1 MPFRNS
7 PKITNRDTDKV
18 GFASYTDVFNI
29 LQDNVDE
36 TQEFYEIEPAVV
48 LNVNLN
54 PSTLPK
60 KQLEDGR
67 QVPDYS
73 YYGSIEARFLH
84 SQSDGDVIDG
94 FIKPLSPHFTTYPLK
109 GEVVNV
115 TTHLNNLYYD
125 MPLNLYNRANLNRT
139 AGASGEGLVLPQRI
153 KFNRRN
159 FSEQGDISINGRFGH
174 GIKFGSDKKYMYPNI
189 KITNRQS
196 VADAKIID
204 MDFPHAQDINSD
216 GSSIFITSGEL
227 KPELEELEPS
237 ADSVRWPPSVGGKM
251 NGDMITINS
260 DKVVVNAK
268 GDGKKNNSDIHMFAG
283 RNINLSSNYEINIG
297 DKKGGAVNL
306 GDPDSVNS
314 VVKSIEL
321 EDVFEKLFAGLDD
334 FLNALS
340 GAKDSKQIGDAAV
353 TLQKEISLIQTE
365 NLPKIASK
373 TVFVADDDSDNETD
387 DVTDVEG
394 ENEIIFQT
402 SGVRG

>member
-1 MPFRNS
+1 
-7 PKITNRDTDKV
+7 
-18 GFASYTDVFNI
+18 
-29 LQDNVDE
+29 
-36 TQEFYEIEPAVV
+36 
-48 LNVNLN
+48 
-54 PSTLPK
+54 
-60 KQLEDGR
+60 
-67 QVPDYS
+67 
-73 YYGSIEARFLH
+73 
-84 SQSDGDVIDG
+84 
-94 FIKPLSPHFTTYPLK
+94 
-109 GEVVNV
+109 
-115 TTHLNNLYYD
+115 
-125 MPLNLYNRANLNRT
+125 
-139 AGASGEGLVLPQRI
+139 
-153 KFNRRN
+153 
-159 FSEQGDISINGRFGH
+159 
-174 GIKFGSDKKYMYPNI
+174 
-189 KITNRQS
+189 
-196 VADAKIID
+196 
-204 MDFPHAQDINSD
+204 MDFPHTQDINSD

-321 EDVFEKLFAGLDD
+321 EDVFERLFAGLDD

-365 NLPKIASK
+365 NLPKMASK
-373 TVFVADDDSDNETD
+373 TVFIADDESDNETD
-387 DVTDVEG
+387 DLTDVEG